1 MNKKQ
6 IGERLRE
13 FLLSKFGKLNFAAQ
27 KLEILPQTLTKYL
40 NGNFVPG
47 GELIA
52 KLSEYGCDTNWLLG
66 IEDYVKT
73 EKVSDGNQNGYEAKD
88 EVIVQQAEEIY
99 KLRKETRETKVEI
112 SKLQNRLHEL
122 EASVNKEP
130 KLIKKKT
137 GVKNLN

>member
-66 IEDYVKT
+66 IEDHTKA
-73 EKVSDGNQNGYEAKD
+73 EKVSDENSNLYEIKD
-88 EVIVQQAEEIY
+88 KIIIQQAEEIF
-99 KLRKETRETKVEI
+99 KLKKEAKEAMEQANQIEKRLKDLERRIRE
-112 SKLQNRLHEL
+112 
-122 EASVNKEP
+122 EP
-130 KLIKKKT
+130 KLIKKKS